1 MSECPNCGCGI
12 EAEEVELSEL
22 LPCPDCGSDLEVT
35 SIDPMVLEEA
45 PEEQEDWGE

>member
-1 MSECPNCGCGI
+1 MNECPICGSELETQGL
-12 EAEEVELSEL
+12 ELSEL

-35 SIDPMVLEEA
+35 SVDPVSFEIA